1 MSKTISVSTIIDKSL
16 NDVWSEVSILKNHT
30 NWMKDAVNIE
40 FLDEKTQG
48 LGTKMKVLTK
58 VGPIKLFDYMT
69 VTEWIDKKSIG
80 VDHVGIVTGKG
91 KFTLEEL
98 SSEQT
103 KFTWKET
110 LKLPLY
116 LAGTSGEFFVGPV
129 LKLLWKN
136 NLHGLKDLFD
146 NEK

>member
-1 MSKTISVSTIIDKSL
+1 MSKTIKVSTVIEKPLDA
-16 NDVWSEVSILKNHT
+16 VWDEVSVLKNHT

-40 FLDEKTQG
+40 FLTESNQG
-48 LGTKMKVLTK
+48 LNTKMKVLTK

-91 KFTLEEL
+91 KFTLKSLDENTTEFQW
-98 SSEQT
+98 E
-103 KFTWKET
+103 ET
-110 LKLPLY
+110 LKFPIY
-116 LAGTSGEFFVGPV
+116 LAGPVGEFFGSPV
-129 LKLLWKN
+129 LKYIWKN
-136 NLHGLKDLFD
+136 NLKGLKELFD

>member
-1 MSKTISVSTIIDKSL
+1 MSKTISVSTIIDKPL

-69 VTEWIDKKSIG
+69 VTEWIDKKSI
-80 VDHVGIVTGKG
+80 
-91 KFTLEEL
+91 
-98 SSEQT
+98 
-103 KFTWKET
+103 
-110 LKLPLY
+110 
-116 LAGTSGEFFVGPV
+116 
-129 LKLLWKN
+129 
-136 NLHGLKDLFD
+136 
-146 NEK
+146 

>member
-1 MSKTISVSTIIDKSL
+1 MSKTINVSITINKSIDE
-16 NDVWSEVSILKNHT
+16 VWDEVSILKNHT
-30 NWMKDAVNIE
+30 NWMKDAVSIE
-40 FLDEKTQG
+40 FLNDKTQG

-91 KFTLEEL
+91 KFTLREVTEEKTDFQW
-98 SSEQT
+98 E
-103 KFTWKET
+103 ET
-110 LKLPLY
+110 LRFPIY
-116 LAGTSGEFFVGPV
+116 LAGPVGEFFGSPV
-129 LKLLWKN
+129 LKLIWRN
-136 NLHGLKDLFD
+136 NLKGLKELFE

>member
-110 LKLPLY
+110 LKFPIY
-116 LAGTSGEFFVGPV
+116 LGWTNRRIFWWACFET
-129 LKLLWKN
+129 
-136 NLHGLKDLFD
+136 NL
-146 NEK
+146 EK

>member
-30 NWMKDAVNIE
+30 NWMKDAVNNE

-58 VGPIKLFDYMT
+58 VAPIKLFDYMT

-110 LKLPLY
+110 LKFPIY
-116 LAGTSGEFFVGPV
+116 LAGSIGEFFGAPV
-129 LKLLWKN
+129 LKLIWKN
-136 NLHGLKDLFD
+136 NLKGLKDLFE

>member
-1 MSKTISVSTIIDKSL
+1 MSKTINVSITINKSIDE
-16 NDVWSEVSILKNHT
+16 VWNEVSILKNHT

-40 FLDEKTQG
+40 FLNDKTQG
-48 LGTKMKVLTK
+48 LGAKMKVLTK

-91 KFTLEEL
+91 KFTLREITEEKTDFQW
-98 SSEQT
+98 E
-103 KFTWKET
+103 ET
-110 LKLPLY
+110 LRFPIY
-116 LAGTSGEFFVGPV
+116 LAGPVGEFFGSPV
-129 LKLLWKN
+129 LKLIWRN
-136 NLHGLKDLFD
+136 NLKGLKELFE

>member
-80 VDHVGIVTGKG
+80 VDHVGIGADFCGV
-91 KFTLEEL
+91 EL
-98 SSEQT
+98 
-103 KFTWKET
+103 
-110 LKLPLY
+110 
-116 LAGTSGEFFVGPV
+116 
-129 LKLLWKN
+129 
-136 NLHGLKDLFD
+136 
-146 NEK
+146 

>member
-110 LKLPLY
+110 LKFPIY
-116 LAGTSGEFFVGPV
+116 LAGPIGEFFGGPI
-129 LKLLWKN
+129 LKLIWKN
-136 NLHGLKDLFD
+136 NLNGLKDLFE